1 MMVLAPLDI
10 NQGFTGC
17 VEIISAA
24 ITKYAEDTQ
33 KDSAV
38 EVKNNLEVTI
48 HNLLTSGGS
57 GRSETSSTML

>member
-1 MMVLAPLDI
+1 MMVLSPLDI

-24 ITKYAEDTQ
+24 IKKSTN

-38 EVKNNLEVTI
+38 EVTP
-48 HNLLTSGGS
+48 G
-57 GRSETSSTML
+57 

>member
-38 EVKNNLEVTI
+38 EVKIT
-48 HNLLTSGGS
+48 
-57 GRSETSSTML
+57 